1 MAEDKKLYSNKNAVL
16 NNTPYIDALIGRA
29 ELLPDMDVTRTFT
42 DIDEAVGYTR
52 GQEFNKRFNPNGD
65 KYVGIRADFQ
75 GTDRGVRLPQATI
88 NAEAE
93 AKLKPLK
100 DLLSKTTDP
109 AKSVELQKSI
119 NQIENR
125 AWYSKR
131 FYTNVN
137 SPTSARDLKYYLAGG
152 LKDQGVWT
160 VPSPLTVVA
169 GSDTA
174 AMVPLAEHAPFGGA
188 TPSFK
193 QGQEWIKGWKKDFNF
208 PSLIAQGGNEAK
220 AAAYL
225 STNTASE
232 LFPTAAT
239 IERYARP
246 AGMIDP
252 DNQTIDL
259 YGRAK
264 NPAEYRMISKLTP
277 FERAAGKVGGVA
289 SLLLEAPENY
299 SVLTKRHKQQ
309 ERTKAGAN
317 WYDAG
322 NAADS
327 FIAKPISLS
336 DKLKIA
342 KDSVVQSALSAI
354 TFGATSVGARG
365 DRPTRGMSQIG
376 QERGGGEVG
385 ADESRRALIER
396 SKNWTPK

>member
-1 MAEDKKLYSNKNAVL
+1 MAEEKKLYSNKNAVL
-16 NNTPYIDALIGRA
+16 YNTPYLDALIGRA
-29 ELLPDMDVTRTFT
+29 ELLPDIDVTRTFT
-42 DIDEAVGYTR
+42 DVDEAVGYTR
-52 GQEFNKRFNPNGD
+52 GREFNRRFNPKGD
-65 KYVGIRADFQ
+65 TYVGIRADFQ
-75 GTDRGVRLPQATI
+75 GTDRGTRLPQSVI

-100 DLLSKTTDP
+100 DMLSRTTDA
-109 AKSVELQKSI
+109 AKRTELQQAI

-137 SPTSARDLKYYLAGG
+137 APTAARDLKYYFAGG

-160 VPSPLTVVA
+160 VQAPLTVVA

-188 TPSFK
+188 TTSFK
-193 QGQEWIKGWKKDFNF
+193 QGQEWIKGWKRNYNF
-208 PSLIAQGGNEAK
+208 PTLIAQGGNEAK
-220 AAAYL
+220 SASYL

-239 IERYARP
+239 IEKYAVP
-246 AGMIDP
+246 AGVIDP
-252 DNQTIDL
+252 DTQTIDL

-264 NPAEYRMISKLTP
+264 NPAEYRMVSKLTP
-277 FERAAGKVGGVA
+277 FERTAGKVGGVA

-309 ERTKAGAN
+309 ERTRAGAN
-317 WYDAG
+317 WYDSG
-322 NAADS
+322 NAVDS
-327 FIAKPISLS
+327 FVEKPISLA

-354 TFGATSVGARG
+354 TFGATSSGTRG
-365 DRPTRGMSQIG
+365 DRPQRGMSQIG

-385 ADESRRALIER
+385 ADESRRALIEK